1 MAHSATMPHRRIR
14 WNSVFLK
21 LAGIIWIS
29 AMLFTAVVSWH
40 YTRANMASVEAQR
53 RSAPNPRR

>member
-1 MAHSATMPHRRIR
+1 MPHRRIR